1 MDFSL
6 NIKWRI
12 RDGSLVNIRI
22 NENDRYYGA
31 TLILGQQK
39 LKCIN
44 WEKLTRLM
52 HKEMFRNQTPLKSY
66 IKTLNPQITVVT
78 TFIEKLSINHNHYH
92 NIWWNFFFFH
102 FFLLSLW
109 VDNVNGHC
117 NCRRKSNKS
126 TDDIFLHRKHTTL
139 APISWTKISHLL
151 TIIPT
156 PHKKHCDLFVHKAQ
170 NKIN

>member
-6 NIKWRI
+6 NIKWRTW
-12 RDGSLVNIRI
+12 DGSLVNIRI
-22 NENDRYYGA
+22 NENDSYYGA

-66 IKTLNPQITVVT
+66 IKTSNPRITVVT

-92 NIWWNFFFFH
+92 NIWWNFFFL
-102 FFLLSLW
+102 FFLLLSLFGLTMW
-109 VDNVNGHC
+109 MDIAIAEENLIKVLMIYFCTAN
-117 NCRRKSNKS
+117 RR
-126 TDDIFLHRKHTTL
+126 H
-139 APISWTKISHLL
+139 
-151 TIIPT
+151 
-156 PHKKHCDLFVHKAQ
+156 
-170 NKIN
+170 

>member
-12 RDGSLVNIRI
+12 WDGSLVNIRI

-31 TLILGQQK
+31 TLILDQKK

-66 IKTLNPQITVVT
+66 IKTSNPRITVVT

-92 NIWWNFFFFH
+92 NIWWNFFFS
-102 FFLLSLW
+102 FFPPSLSVW

-139 APISWTKISHLL
+139 ASISWTKISQSLDNN
-151 TIIPT
+151 TNPT
-156 PHKKHCDLFVHKAQ
+156 
-170 NKIN
+170 

>member
-12 RDGSLVNIRI
+12 WDGSLVNIRI
-22 NENDRYYGA
+22 NENDSYYGA

-92 NIWWNFFFFH
+92 NIWWNFFFFI
-102 FFLLSLW
+102 FSSFSLFGLTMW
-109 VDNVNGHC
+109 MDIAIADENLIKVLMIYFCTAN
-117 NCRRKSNKS
+117 RR
-126 TDDIFLHRKHTTL
+126 H
-139 APISWTKISHLL
+139 
-151 TIIPT
+151 
-156 PHKKHCDLFVHKAQ
+156 
-170 NKIN
+170 